1 MTTLPLTLQRGA
13 CPALSAPMMTGDGLL
28 ARISL
33 IEAISPEQLA
43 DICLLALR
51 HGNGM
56 VDISARGNLQVRGLS
71 EMSAPRLD
79 ADARAMNLPLREGL
93 TVEVPPLAGMDDSE
107 IADPRPL
114 AEAIRDASR
123 GITGLAP
130 KMAVVVDGGGLLR
143 LSDLLADIRLIAVG
157 KHDWKLLLGGT
168 EQSTHVFNVL
178 RETLV
183 VDTVIDL
190 LKRLASL
197 GNKARG
203 RDLAHRLAVNE
214 AAPHTRP
221 SSSGLSRGSA
231 SVATVDPS
239 QMLGTSP
246 SMTAGKV
253 AASPFDLFSLSNHL
267 HAIGIGPAFG
277 QAKAE
282 HLIALCNEAVR
293 LGIKS
298 LKPALDHSLLFFG
311 TEIACRELRDFA
323 DSNGFIISATDPRGH
338 IAACSGSPACNSATI
353 ATHEIAAAAAAECA
367 GLLDGSFKLH
377 VTGCPKGCAHPQ
389 PAALT
394 LCGTADRVSLIAQ
407 GKAADQPF
415 AFSSFADTNATLRR
429 LADLVR
435 SERRPSEN
443 SAACLARIGSDRLEA
458 AATGR
463 P

>member
-1 MTTLPLTLQRGA
+1 MTALPLDLQRGA

-33 IEAISPEQLA
+33 IEAISPGQLA
-43 DICLLALR
+43 HICRLAQT

-71 EMSAPRLD
+71 EISAPHLD
-79 ADARAMNLPLREGL
+79 ADVRAMNLPLREGL
-93 TVEVPPLAGMDDSE
+93 AVEVPPLAGMDDSE

-114 AEAIRDASR
+114 AEAIRDAAR

-130 KMAVVVDGGGLLR
+130 KMAVVVDGGGVLR
-143 LSDLLADIRLIAVG
+143 LSDLLADIRLVAIG
-157 KHDWKLLLGGT
+157 KHDWKLLLGGA
-168 EQSTHVFNVL
+168 EQSAHVFNVL

-190 LKRLASL
+190 LKRLESL

-203 RDLAHRLAVNE
+203 RDLASGLAVNDT
-214 AAPHTRP
+214 APHTP
-221 SSSGLSRGSA
+221 TSSSDLSRGSA
-231 SVATVDPS
+231 GVATVDPS

-246 SMTAGKV
+246 RMTAGKV

-267 HAIGIGPAFG
+267 HAVGIGPAFG
-277 QAKAE
+277 QANAE
-282 HLIALCNEAVR
+282 HLIALCDEAAR
-293 LGIKS
+293 LGIQS

-311 TEIACRELRDFA
+311 TEIACRALRDFA
-323 DSNGFIISATDPRGH
+323 DSNGFITSATDPRGH

-353 ATHEIAAAAAAECA
+353 ATHEIAAVAAIECA
-367 GLLDGSFKLH
+367 DLLDGSFRLH

-389 PAALT
+389 PTALA

-429 LADLVR
+429 LTDLVG
-435 SERRPSEN
+435 SERRPGEN
-443 SAACLARIGSDRLEA
+443 SAACLARIGPDRLAA

>member
-1 MTTLPLTLQRGA
+1 MTMLPLDLQRGA

-33 IEAISPEQLA
+33 IEAISPGRLA
-43 DICLLALR
+43 DICRLAQT

-56 VDISARGNLQVRGLS
+56 IDISARGNLQVRGLS
-71 EMSAPRLD
+71 EISAPRLD
-79 ADARAMNLPLREGL
+79 TEVRVMNLQLREGL
-93 TVEVPPLAGMDDSE
+93 AVEVPPLAGMDDSE

-114 AEAIRDASR
+114 AEAIRNASR

-130 KMAVVVDGGGLLR
+130 KMAVVVDGGGVLR
-143 LSDLLADIRLIAVG
+143 LSDLLADIRLVAVG
-157 KHDWKLLLGGT
+157 KHDWKLLLGGA
-168 EQSTHVFNVL
+168 EQSARVFNVL

-183 VDTVIDL
+183 VDTVVDL
-190 LKRLASL
+190 LKRLRSL

-203 RDLAHRLAVNE
+203 RDLVSGLAVNDT
-214 AAPHTRP
+214 APHTP
-221 SSSGLSRGSA
+221 TSSSGLSRGSA
-231 SVATVDPS
+231 GVATVDPS

-253 AASPFDLFSLSNHL
+253 AASPFDLFSLSDHL

-282 HLIALCNEAVR
+282 HLIALCNEAAR
-293 LGIKS
+293 LGIRS

-311 TEIACRELRDFA
+311 TEIACRALRDFA
-323 DSNGFIISATDPRGH
+323 HDNGFITAATDPRSH
-338 IAACSGSPACNSATI
+338 IAACSGCPACNSATI
-353 ATHEIAAAAAAECA
+353 ATHEIAAAAAVECA
-367 GLLDGSFKLH
+367 DLLDGSFKLH

-389 PAALT
+389 PAALA

-429 LADLVR
+429 LADLVG
-435 SERRPSEN
+435 SEKRPGEN
-443 SAACLARIGSDRLEA
+443 SAACLARIGSGRLAA

>member
-1 MTTLPLTLQRGA
+1 MTMLPLDLQRGA

-33 IEAISPEQLA
+33 VEAISPGQLA
-43 DICLLALR
+43 EICRLAQT

-71 EMSAPRLD
+71 EISAPRLD
-79 ADARAMNLPLREGL
+79 AEVRAMNLPLREGL
-93 TVEVPPLAGMDDSE
+93 AVEVPPLAGMDDSE

-123 GITGLAP
+123 SITGLAP
-130 KMAVVVDGGGLLR
+130 KMAVVVDGGGVLR
-143 LSDLLADIRLIAVG
+143 LSDLLADIRLVAVG

-168 EQSTHVFNVL
+168 EQSARVFNVL

-203 RDLAHRLAVNE
+203 RDLANGLAVNKT
-214 AAPHTRP
+214 APHTQP
-221 SSSGLSRGSA
+221 SSSGLSRGSTD
-231 SVATVDPS
+231 VATIGPS

-277 QAKAE
+277 QANAE
-282 HLIALCNEAVR
+282 HLIALCDEAAR
-293 LGIKS
+293 LGMKS
-298 LKPALDHSLLFFG
+298 VKPALDHSLLFFG
-311 TEIACRELRDFA
+311 TEIACRALRDFA
-323 DSNGFIISATDPRGH
+323 HDNRFITSATDPRSH

-353 ATHEIAAAAAAECA
+353 ATHEIAAAVAVECA
-367 GLLDGSFKLH
+367 DLLDGSFKLH
-377 VTGCPKGCAHPQ
+377 VTGCAKGCAHPQ
-389 PAALT
+389 PAALA

-429 LADLVR
+429 LADLVG
-435 SERRPSEN
+435 SERRLGEN
-443 SAACLARIGSDRLEA
+443 SAACLARIGSDRLAA